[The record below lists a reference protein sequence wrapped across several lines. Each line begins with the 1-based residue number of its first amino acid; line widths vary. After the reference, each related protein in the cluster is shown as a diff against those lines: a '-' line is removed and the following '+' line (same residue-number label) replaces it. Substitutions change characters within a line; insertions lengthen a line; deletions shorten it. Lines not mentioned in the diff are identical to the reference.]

1 MSTRSREWLLAL
13 LVMAI
18 AGALWILP
26 LTLRPQHV
34 PFWTGAGFSDLL
46 ISHWPNAVWIQQ
58 SIAEW
63 GQIPP
68 GTFQIGWRWP
78 FLVRSLSI
86 PSSGYIS
93 PGRVWGPGRSPE
105 RRG

>member
-34 PFWTGAGFSDLL
+34 PFWPGAGFSDLL
-46 ISHWPNAVWIQQ
+46 ISHWPNAVWIKQ

-63 GQIPP
+63 GQIPLWNP
-68 GTFQIGWRWP
+68 NILSGIP
-78 FLVRSLSI
+78 FAAD
-86 PSSGYIS
+86 P
-93 PGRVWGPGRSPE
+93 
-105 RRG
+105 